1 MDSDL
6 LPGVPLVESPLF
18 AREIDK
24 LPAQYRDL
32 AADLNEKGYA
42 VVDFP
47 DAEIDDRIE
56 RIREALSRKF
66 DWRDPAACPLS
77 ARVQD
82 AWKFDP
88 DVRAIACNAAVVEML
103 SALYGRQAFPF
114 QTLNF
119 PVGTQQPAHSD
130 HIHFCSIPERFM
142 CGVWVAFEDIDESNG
157 PLFYYPGS
165 HKWASFQS
173 EHLGISSKRDS
184 FETAVHRFTRLYQEL
199 PEKLGLQRETFL
211 ARKGQALIW
220 ASNLVHGGSPHN
232 DWTRSRWSQ
241 VTHYF
246 FKGCGYTTPLVNDT
260 HQGKIRYRRI
270 VDATD
275 GRVVPNVI
283 SGAPRP
289 RFGLRFP

>member
-1 MDSDL
+1 
-6 LPGVPLVESPLF
+6 VPLIESPLF
-18 AREIDK
+18 AQELDK
-24 LPAQYRDL
+24 LPEQYR
-32 AADLNEKGYA
+32 AAAIALHEKGYA
-42 VVDFP
+42 VIDFP
-47 DAEIDDRIE
+47 EPELEARIE
-56 RIREALSRKF
+56 RIREALTEKF
-66 DWRDPAACPLS
+66 GWRDPAACPLS

-82 AWKFDP
+82 AWKFDD
-88 DVRAIACNAAVVEML
+88 DVRAIACNAAVVDML
-103 SALYGRQAFPF
+103 SALYGRKAFPF

-165 HKWASFQS
+165 HKWTSFQS
-173 EHLGISSKRDS
+173 EHLGISSRRDS
-184 FETAVHRFTRLYQEL
+184 FDVAVARFTRLYEEL
-199 PEKLGLQRETFL
+199 PEKMGLPREKFL

-220 ASNLVHGGSPHN
+220 AANLVHGGSTHV

-246 FKGCGYTTPLVNDT
+246 FEGCGYTTPLVNDT
-260 HQGKIRYRRI
+260 HMGKIKYRRI

-275 GRVVPNVI
+275 GRVVPNII
-283 SGAPRP
+283 SGARRP
-289 RFGLRFP
+289 RFRIF